1 MDLLLFVDLGEK
13 TEVGIKNPSQRGF
26 RLSDS
31 ARWIWREPVIRQLR
45 ARTLRWSCIRCC
57 PNRLSPDRE
66 DGVPFQ
72 LRSHSPECRNHSLPD
87 APPVLG
93 TAEHPHRLAADIH
106 LEKKRFA
113 LTVFMRSV
121 L

>member
-13 TEVGIKNPSQRGF
+13 IEVGIKNPSQRGL

-45 ARTLRWSCIRCC
+45 ARTLRCSCIRCG
-57 PNRLSPDRE
+57 PDRLSPDRE

-87 APPVLG
+87 APPVLRDG
-93 TAEHPHRLAADIH
+93 RTRAP
-106 LEKKRFA
+106 
-113 LTVFMRSV
+113 
-121 L
+121 